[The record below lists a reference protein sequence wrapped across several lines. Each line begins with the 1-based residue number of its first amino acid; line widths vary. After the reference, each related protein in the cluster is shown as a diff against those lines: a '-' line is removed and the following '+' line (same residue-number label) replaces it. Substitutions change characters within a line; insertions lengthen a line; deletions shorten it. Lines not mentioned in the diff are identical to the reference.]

1 MHYDAKLIKWQKPKE
16 KRRLNPAN
24 FRDIIIGK
32 PCSLCLNKTKGI
44 GGFMEKKDK
53 VYRILDLYA
62 RLQNGEVISKPEEA
76 VRFGVSEKSIQ
87 RDIDDIRE
95 FLQKAETEGAGNYV
109 PYKQEQGGY
118 RMQVLDSRK
127 FTNEE
132 VLAITKILL
141 ESRAFTKPE
150 MMRML
155 DKMLDCCV
163 PPENRKL
170 VDELVS
176 NERYHY
182 IEPHHKKVFI
192 GNMWEIGKAIRE
204 HRYIAVTYG
213 KLKEKKQVTRKL
225 KPLAIMFSE
234 FYFYLAAHIENID
247 REKEFQVAND
257 MYPTI
262 YRIDRIS
269 GLEVLEERFQVPYK
283 DRFEEGEYRK
293 RIQFMFGGKLQH
305 IEFWYKGQSVEA
317 VLDKLPTAE
326 IVREEDGKY
335 LVRAETFGD
344 GIDMWLR
351 YQGECVELVKK
362 F

>member
-1 MHYDAKLIKWQKPKE
+1 
-16 KRRLNPAN
+16 
-24 FRDIIIGK
+24 
-32 PCSLCLNKTKGI
+32 
-44 GGFMEKKDK
+44 MEKTDK

-62 RLQNGEVISKPEEA
+62 RLQRGETISKREEA
-76 VRFGVSEKSIQ
+76 MRFGVNEKSIQ
-87 RDIDDIRE
+87 RDIEDIRV
-95 FLQKAETEGAGNYV
+95 FLQKAET
-109 PYKQEQGGY
+109 GGIQNDILYDYEERAY
-118 RMQVLDSRK
+118 RLKLLDGKK

-170 VDELVS
+170 VDELVG
-176 NERYHY
+176 NERCHY
-182 IEPHHKKVFI
+182 MELHHKKVFI
-192 GNMWEIGKAIRE
+192 GNMWEIGKAIHER
-204 HRYIAVTYG
+204 RYIAVTYG
-213 KLKEKKQVTRKL
+213 KLKGKNPVVRKL

-247 REKEFQVAND
+247 REKEFRVAND

-269 GLEVLEERFQVPYK
+269 ELEVLEEKFELPYK

-305 IEFWYKGQSVEA
+305 IEFWYQGQSIES
-317 VLDKLPTAE
+317 VLDTLPTAE
-326 IVREEDGKY
+326 IAREEDGRY